1 MGLELQQK
9 KDVLEV
15 ERNNIIAL
23 AREVISF
30 SEEITSLDGEIISLN
45 GEPYSVEMISHII
58 DKWKSL
64 NDEPIKWIDNKKAK
78 IDKKTAEINSKN
90 AEIYKRLEEMIE
102 KYRQEEAEI
111 VKLEQEE
118 NRPDYIKKLIK
129 IGLLF
134 EDGKRV
140 ITDLDDIAYYFK
152 NTYKKDFPEGQLV
165 VSERFLSENFEKSQ
179 GGRYGIGSVKTALAI
194 YNDNGNPLNK
204 K

>member
-30 SEEITSLDGEIISLN
+30 SEEVTSLDGEIISLN

-64 NDEPIKWIDNKKAK
+64 NAEPIKWIDNKKAK
-78 IDKKTAEINSKN
+78 IDKKTAEINSIN
-90 AEIYKRLEEMIE
+90 AEKYQRLEKMIE

-111 VKLEQEE
+111 VKLEEIE
-118 NRPDYIKKLIK
+118 NQPAYIKDLVNA
-129 IGLLF
+129 GVLF
-134 EDGKRV
+134 PDGKTVVKTLEYVASFLR
-140 ITDLDDIAYYFK
+140 DK
-152 NTYKKDFPEGQLV
+152 KYKYLE
-165 VSERFLSENFEKSQ
+165 VSEHFFRETFCNRK
-179 GGRYGIGSVKTALAI
+179 GKKYGIQTIKGAVRT
-194 YNDNGNPLNK
+194 YNTK
-204 K
+204 